1 VSAVGLRRIVA
12 ATLALAAVV
21 FLWAL
26 FQPFAGDGGDP
37 VRVSIPKEAGVGKI
51 ADILD
56 ERGVVSSASLFEL
69 RATLGGDRGDLK
81 PGVYELR
88 EGMSYGDAID
98 TLVAGPSPDIVQLT
112 IPEGL
117 SRREIAPLA
126 ARAGIRGDY
135 LRASADVS
143 RINPR
148 EYGVR
153 TGPGSL
159 EGLLFPATYEL
170 RRGATARTLVSEQL
184 AAFARNMS
192 QVDESYARTKNLT
205 TWDVV
210 TIASMIER
218 EAQVPAERKLIAAV
232 IYNRLKQGIPLGI
245 DATVRYATG
254 NWQQPLTR
262 SQLAI
267 DSPYNTRTKAGL
279 PPGPIGNPGLASLQ
293 AAARPARV
301 GYLYYVVKPGTC
313 GEHAFSS
320 TFAEFERDQQRYNQA
335 REAAGG
341 QSPTNCP

>member
-1 VSAVGLRRIVA
+1 LTRRIA
-12 ATLALAAVV
+12 FWAIALAAIA

-26 FQPFAGDGGDP
+26 FQPFAGDGGDR
-37 VRVSIPKEAGVGKI
+37 VRVVIPKAAGAGEI

-56 ERGVVSSASLFEL
+56 ERGVIANATLFEV
-69 RATLGGDRGDLK
+69 RTAVGGDRGDLK
-81 PGVYELR
+81 PGTYYLR
-88 EGMSYGDAID
+88 EDMSYGDAID
-98 TLVAGPSPDIVQLT
+98 KLTAGPSREIVQLT

-126 ARAGIRGDY
+126 GRAGIGGDY
-135 LRASADVS
+135 VRASADTS
-143 RINPR
+143 LLNAR
-148 EYGVR
+148 EYGLDK
-153 TGPGSL
+153 TPESL
-159 EGLLFPATYEL
+159 EGFLFPATYEL
-170 RRGATARTLVSEQL
+170 RRGASASALVQRQL
-184 AAFARNMS
+184 AAFEQAMS
-192 QVDESYARTKNLT
+192 RVDMSYARTKNLT
-205 TWDVV
+205 AFDVV

-218 EAQVPAERKLIAAV
+218 EAQVPKERKLIAAV

-245 DATVRYATG
+245 DATIRYATG

-262 SQLAI
+262 SQLAT

-320 TFAEFERDQQRYNQA
+320 TFAQFERDQQRYNQA

-341 QSPTNCP
+341 QSPTKCP